1 MTVEFRKA
9 TKRNARARVALIGP
23 SGSGKTFTALRIACA
38 LGQRVAVIDT
48 EHGSASKYADRF
60 NFDVLELEDFA
71 PQQYIEGIKAAEVA
85 GYDVLVIDSLSHA
98 WAGKGGALEMV
109 DRAAER
115 GGNSYAAWRNV
126 TPWHNRLVDSII
138 ACRCHVIATM
148 RAKTDYVIEQD
159 GKGGKTTIRKVG
171 LAPVQRDG
179 MEYEFDVTADLSPSH
194 SLLVGKT
201 RCPELDG
208 KSFSFPGED
217 VAEILKAWLT
227 DGAPMLERE
236 PAPEFAPAEAGEGG
250 VSEPFP
256 GELKAR
262 VVAAQRSIA
271 TEYDIAPED
280 IKSATAALLA
290 EIGVPKL
297 DALNN
302 EDQADYLISALAEW
316 ANDQAPVEA
325 AQEVA

>member
-1 MTVEFRKA
+1 
-9 TKRNARARVALIGP
+9 
-23 SGSGKTFTALRIACA
+23 
-38 LGQRVAVIDT
+38 
-48 EHGSASKYADRF
+48 
-60 NFDVLELEDFA
+60 
-71 PQQYIEGIKAAEVA
+71 
-85 GYDVLVIDSLSHA
+85 
-98 WAGKGGALEMV
+98 
-109 DRAAER
+109 
-115 GGNSYAAWRNV
+115 
-126 TPWHNRLVDSII
+126 
-138 ACRCHVIATM
+138 
-148 RAKTDYVIEQD
+148 
-159 GKGGKTTIRKVG
+159 
-171 LAPVQRDG
+171 
-179 MEYEFDVTADLSPSH
+179 
-194 SLLVGKT
+194 
-201 RCPELDG
+201 
-208 KSFSFPGED
+208 

>member
-1 MTVEFRKA
+1 VEFQKA

-71 PQQYIEGIKAAEVA
+71 PQQYVEAIKAAEVA

-236 PAPEFAPAEAGEGG
+236 PAPEFAPSQVTQDAGLTQ
-250 VSEPFP
+250 PFP
-256 GELKAR
+256 GEIKAR
-262 VVAAQRSIA
+262 VIAAQRSMSEEFRLTPA
-271 TEYDIAPED
+271 D
-280 IKSATAALLA
+280 IKAATSALLA
-290 EIGVPKL
+290 QEHIPNL
-297 DALNN
+297 DALT
-302 EDQADYLISALAEW
+302 EEQADALISCLAEW
-316 ANDQAPVEA
+316 ANDQVAAKEPVE
-325 AQEVA
+325 EVA